1 MNSPSPSNIPVLP
14 PDAKLLPYLQVSPAD
29 LASSWPQSVPIIALI
44 CNESESSWSR
54 WSIIAPATGRRLIV
68 RDQEDFDLFC
78 TELNQLTHASLLPG
92 WVGYLGYELG
102 NFFEPIVNFSMG
114 GENDMPLADLIW
126 CDKALVYDGTTKS
139 WWSIGGLEP
148 PSCNKENGT
157 VLCDTFVDCTGDSA
171 FCKSVEAT
179 KQYIYKGDIFQANIT
194 RRFSA
199 DISGD
204 IRSAAINT
212 LSFPGGW
219 FGAWLEFEGAN
230 SSHVL
235 SLSPELFLAF
245 DGSTR
250 EVVTRPMKG
259 TRPSGDAP
267 EDLIDSKKDAAE
279 LHMIVDLMRNDLG
292 RVCEFGSLQVTESR
306 RIELHPTVWQ
316 SVGEV
321 RGKLSQSNSI
331 IDLLAATFPAGSITG
346 APKIRAME
354 IINELEAST
363 RGAYCGAIGI
373 IGGSMMLNV
382 AIRIATFHGSGDT
395 CHFSGS
401 LHYGTGCGIVADS
414 VPIEECAESHVKT
427 DIIRSSPLFT

>member
-1 MNSPSPSNIPVLP
+1 
-14 PDAKLLPYLQVSPAD
+14 
-29 LASSWPQSVPIIALI
+29 
-44 CNESESSWSR
+44 
-54 WSIIAPATGRRLIV
+54 
-68 RDQEDFDLFC
+68 
-78 TELNQLTHASLLPG
+78 
-92 WVGYLGYELG
+92 
-102 NFFEPIVNFSMG
+102 
-114 GENDMPLADLIW
+114 
-126 CDKALVYDGTTKS
+126 
-139 WWSIGGLEP
+139 
-148 PSCNKENGT
+148 
-157 VLCDTFVDCTGDSA
+157 
-171 FCKSVEAT
+171 
-179 KQYIYKGDIFQANIT
+179 
-194 RRFSA
+194 
-199 DISGD
+199 
-204 IRSAAINT
+204 
-212 LSFPGGW
+212 
-219 FGAWLEFEGAN
+219 
-230 SSHVL
+230 
-235 SLSPELFLAF
+235 
-245 DGSTR
+245 
-250 EVVTRPMKG
+250 MKG

-306 RIELHPTVWQ
+306 GIELHPTVWQ

-354 IINELEAST
+354 IINELEEST

-395 CHFSGS
+395 CHFSGR